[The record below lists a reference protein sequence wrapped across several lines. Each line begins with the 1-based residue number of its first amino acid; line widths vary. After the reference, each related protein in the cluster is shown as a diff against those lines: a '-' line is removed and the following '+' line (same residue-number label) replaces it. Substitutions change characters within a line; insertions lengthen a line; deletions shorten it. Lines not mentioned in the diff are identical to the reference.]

1 MVNGARWIGKEK
13 TDPHRQTLT
22 NKGFDMANNLAKA
35 VPTVQI
41 ENDRVIVTEWRFAP
55 GAETAWHR
63 HGHDYVVVP
72 QTTGTLLLEERGGN
86 REARLT
92 GGVSYFRNVGV
103 EHNVINAND
112 FEFVFVEVEIK
123 SAGKGEG

>member
-1 MVNGARWIGKEK
+1 MGKEK
-13 TDPHRQTLT
+13 TDPHRQSFTS
-22 NKGFDMANNLAKA
+22 KGPEMASNRAKA

-55 GAETAWHR
+55 GAETGWHR

-92 GGVSYFRNVGV
+92 VGVSYFRNVGV

-112 FEFVFVEVEIK
+112 FEFVFVEVEIR
-123 SAGKGEG
+123 SAVKGEG